1 MRKRRLVLLHRTLE
15 YLRILNRKFEG
26 NVLVCQAVV
35 NASECIQL
43 GLNVHLVLGIKVDLE
58 GLGAIDLVANSLT
71 NNFSWVDNIL
81 KNLLVNMGQSS

>member
-43 GLNVHLVLGIKVDLE
+43 GLNINLVLRIKVDLE

-71 NNFSWVDNIL
+71 NDFSWVDNIL
-81 KNLLVNMGQSS
+81 EDLLVNMGQSS